1 MDQREKI
8 EKAIRVLE
16 ARRELLGD
24 AVVEVTIAAIRETLL
39 EAVPAT
45 AEGDGSASRPVT
57 PAAKSKTATVL
68 VAHVAGLARLTTLM
82 PTDEMTLL
90 ANDLWQRLSAT
101 VRQEGGKIDRHTAH
115 DLTAVFGLTATH
127 RDEPVRAVRAALA
140 MQALFRSFLEQVVD
154 RIRLDSSG
162 QAGAPPALE
171 NGLPCQLHIGLHT
184 GPVQVAHLDSDELTV
199 VGEGVQLAQHLERLV
214 TQSGIFISQP
224 AYHRMA
230 DRVEAEP
237 LSPDQHRQDQYP
249 HLIYRVIG
257 LRPWPFNLQGW
268 GVTDVETPLL
278 GRDETLQAL
287 QNHLAETDDG
297 QGRLVTVVG
306 EAGMGKSR
314 LAFELGRWARQH
326 RSGTLLLRAKVE
338 PGTRPLPYALVRDL
352 MTTTLNIQDNEPAA
366 LVLEKLTAVLRRLHV
381 EEEDL
386 QEQARLL
393 GQLVGLAIVDDP
405 ALHEQFDLPADDYWA
420 RYRRE
425 QAIEAWVTLVDH
437 TIKRWPATLIFLE
450 DLHLADVES
459 LQLLARVSHILAK
472 APLLMVCLSQV
483 SLFDRL
489 PNWPRLDPFH
499 SLDLPHTT
507 LKLPPLPAEASGQMV
522 GHLLRQATPAPVE
535 VTELVV
541 TRAGGNPLFVEEL
554 VKLLV
559 DDGLIVADEQGW
571 RVQPELLSDPQIP
584 ATLPELLQN
593 RLSRLSRREQLTLQR
608 ASVMGQ
614 TFWET
619 AVSAMSD
626 LIMTQAAE
634 QTRSLLQALEQ
645 KGFIFRLP
653 VSMFAGTDCY
663 LFKHDLLQQ
672 IAYQSI
678 PPRHRPLYHK
688 QVADWLAEQSGERI
702 AEYAA
707 RVAYHYDLA
716 GEAVQAAEL
725 YELAG
730 RQAQALSNLDTAVDN
745 YRRTLALLTDKP
757 RHTHWLLRLQEQ
769 IGPLLLRRLRLVEAA
784 QIYMTL
790 QYTAEIDGELALQA
804 QAWLGLATTQREQ
817 ADYRAMLQSAQ
828 QAQRAARLVTAYAEE
843 VNALLLQSEA
853 HVYRGEVALA
863 RERAQEALAIS
874 SQMSLLPERIRA
886 LSLLAQIHYGQGEQ
900 ARAQAHQ
907 QQLVKL
913 IASLAAEQG
922 FDEDRQRLQAQFHLV
937 LANVYRAGGEL
948 ALARNGLNDVLQLLA
963 QADNPKA
970 RAQTE
975 AALGR
980 LALRQGA
987 AEVAATH
994 LRAAV
999 ALARSL
1005 GDELGRIRYQLYLVQ
1020 ALLSLSQEKEAQAAL
1035 HWLLAR
1041 TGNSHLMEDW
1051 WGQLEALDLLV
1062 ALYLARQQ
1070 PARALDAARQALVV
1084 AQRRNRP
1091 QNKAV
1096 AWRLLAQALQ
1106 AMPPPQQSILIGSVR
1121 YDVSTC
1127 YGRSWQ
1133 RLTEANQQIPG
1144 YRRQAMKTLLAWRD
1158 YEAQRPQ
1165 PSLDDEVFDQRL
1177 AELQA
1182 VPAWD
1187 ELY

>member
-8 EKAIRVLE
+8 EKAICVLE
-16 ARRELLGD
+16 AQREILGD

-39 EAVPAT
+39 EAAPSAAVAERTTSRQSAT
-45 AEGDGSASRPVT
+45 AS
-57 PAAKSKTATVL
+57 KSKTATVL

-82 PTDEMTLL
+82 PTAEMTLL
-90 ANDLWQRLSAT
+90 ANDLWQRLSTT

-115 DLTAVFGLTATH
+115 NLTAVFGLTATH

-140 MQALFRSFLEQVVD
+140 MQALFRSFLEQIAD
-154 RIRLDSSG
+154 RIRLAPSDK
-162 QAGAPPALE
+162 AAAPPVSQ

-184 GPVQVAHLDSDELTV
+184 GSVQVEHLDSDEQTV

-214 TQSGIFISQP
+214 TQSGIYISQP

-237 LSPDQHRQDQYP
+237 LSPGQHQQDQYP

-257 LRPWPFNLQGW
+257 LRPWPFNLLNW
-268 GVTDVETPLL
+268 GVTDVDMPLL
-278 GRDETLQAL
+278 GRDETLRAL
-287 QNHLAETDDG
+287 QNHLAETDDS
-297 QGRLVTVVG
+297 QGRLVTIVG
-306 EAGMGKSR
+306 EPGMGKSR
-314 LAFELGRWARQH
+314 LAFELVRWVRQH

-366 LVLEKLTAVLRRLHV
+366 LVLEKLTAVLRRIHV
-381 EEEDL
+381 EEEDV

-393 GQLVGLAIVDDP
+393 GQLVGLAIVDNS
-405 ALHEQFDLPADDYWA
+405 ALGEQFDLPADDHQA

-425 QAIEAWVTLVDH
+425 QAIGAWVALVDH
-437 TIKRWPATLIFLE
+437 TIRRWPATLIFLE
-450 DLHLADVES
+450 DLHLADAES

-489 PNWPRLDPFH
+489 PNWPRLDPVH
-499 SLDLPHTT
+499 VLDLPHTT
-507 LKLPPLPAEASGQMV
+507 LKLPPLSAEASGQMV
-522 GHLLRQATPAPVE
+522 GHLLRQATPTPAE
-535 VTELVV
+535 LTELVV
-541 TRAGGNPLFVEEL
+541 TRAEGNPLFVEEL
-554 VKLLV
+554 VKLLI
-559 DDGLIVADEQGW
+559 DDELIVADEQGW
-571 RVQPELLSDPQIP
+571 RVQPELLSDSQIP

-593 RLSRLSRREQLTLQR
+593 RLSRLSRLEQLTLQR

-626 LIMTQAAE
+626 LPMTQAAE

-645 KGFIFRLP
+645 QGFIFCQP
-653 VSMFAGTDCY
+653 VSMFAGTDAY
-663 LFKHDLLQQ
+663 FFKHDLWQQ
-672 IAYQSI
+672 VAYQSI
-678 PPRHRPLYHK
+678 LPRHRPLYHK

-707 RVAYHYDLA
+707 RIAYHYEMA
-716 GEAVQAAEL
+716 GEAVQAARL
-725 YELAG
+725 YELVG

-757 RHTHWLLRLQEQ
+757 RHTIWLLRLQEQ

-804 QAWLGLATTQREQ
+804 QAWLGLAIAQREQ

-828 QAQRAARLVTAYAEE
+828 RAQRAARLVTAHAEE

-853 HVYRGEVALA
+853 HVYRGQVAPA

-874 SQMSLLPERIRA
+874 SQMSLLPERIRS

-907 QQLVKL
+907 QQLEKL
-913 IASLAAEQG
+913 IPLLEAEPG
-922 FDEDRQRLQAQFHLV
+922 FAEGKQQLQAQFHLE
-937 LANVYRAGGEL
+937 LASVYQAGGGL
-948 ALARNGLNDVLQLLA
+948 ALARTGLNDALQLFA
-963 QADNPKA
+963 QADNPKT
-970 RAQTE
+970 RAQME

-987 AEVAATH
+987 VEVAATH

-1005 GDELGRIRYQLYLVQ
+1005 GDEFGRIRYQLYLVQ
-1020 ALLSLSQEKEAQAAL
+1020 ALLPLSQGKEAQAAL
-1035 HWLLAR
+1035 YWLLAR
-1041 TGNSHLMEDW
+1041 SGNSHLMEDW

-1106 AMPPPQQSILIGSVR
+1106 SMPPPPPSISIGSVR
-1121 YDVSTC
+1121 YDVSAC

-1133 RLTEANQQIPG
+1133 HLTKANRQIPG
-1144 YRRQAMKTLLAWRD
+1144 YRRQAMKTLLAWQA

-1165 PSLDDEVFDQRL
+1165 PSLDDEVFAQRL
-1177 AELQA
+1177 AELQTL
-1182 VPAWD
+1182 PGWD